1 MPDVS
6 PLQFL
11 DAVPSAQ
18 GRVLV
23 DMVNCLDVARDH
35 IRVSTQTESDFFRRF
50 VGAVTGESQKR
61 NNRIAQSQ
69 QTVLESAVETIKELA
84 KHQTRSNY
92 AIAQVAKRLTYVE
105 ESLAKCVNVL
115 METKD
120 AVRQLRVDVDVHVER
135 LNAEIAR
142 LDLRAAAS
150 EHMDNVISR
159 WEAGRFNY
167 FPMASRCFVALHELY
182 WGEFGDYCRRH
193 PEGSSQTLLNT
204 FQNKAIA
211 RLKKDAMSEEP
222 LSMAQWLA
230 KGNASDT
237 EADLFQQGLAYLGSH
252 ATPSTSPWTYT
263 MTQLPDANDLPMK
276 VMRICEAEYI
286 PERLAREIFFPNL
299 KAAYV

>member
-1 MPDVS
+1 MPDIS

-11 DAVPSAQ
+11 EAVPSAQ

-23 DMVNCLDVARDH
+23 DMVNCLDVAKDH
-35 IRVSTQTESDFFRRF
+35 IRVSTQTESSIFRRL
-50 VGAVTGESQKR
+50 VSAVTGETQKR

-84 KHQTRSNY
+84 RHQTRSNY

-105 ESLAKCVNVL
+105 ESLAKSVNVL
-115 METKD
+115 METQN
-120 AVRQLRVDVDVHVER
+120 ALCQLRVDVDGHVKR

-150 EHMDNVISR
+150 EQMENVISR
-159 WEAGRFNY
+159 WEVGQFNH
-167 FPMASRCFVALHELY
+167 FPVASRCFVALHELY
-182 WGEFGDYCRRH
+182 WGEFGDYCRHH
-193 PEGSSQTLLNT
+193 PVGSSQTLLNT

-211 RLKKDAMSEEP
+211 RLKKDAKSEEP
-222 LSMAQWLA
+222 LAMTQWLA
-230 KGNASDT
+230 KSNASEA

-252 ATPSTSPWTYT
+252 AQPSTSPWSYT
-263 MTQLPDANDLPMK
+263 MTQLPDANNLPMK

-286 PERLAREIFFPNL
+286 PERLGREMFAQAL